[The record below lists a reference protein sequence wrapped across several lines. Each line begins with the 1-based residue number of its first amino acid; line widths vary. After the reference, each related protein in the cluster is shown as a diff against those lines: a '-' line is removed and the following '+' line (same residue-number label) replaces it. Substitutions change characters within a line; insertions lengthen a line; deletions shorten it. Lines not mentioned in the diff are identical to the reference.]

1 VGQRGSELE
10 QRIDHIAMLRPPGAH
25 LSLVRGHGSI
35 SRPPRTVLRGCRFCK
50 VGLHLETIGMVWS
63 MLSSLTRQS
72 FSLQFLR
79 FLGVALPQ
87 ELR

>member
-1 VGQRGSELE
+1 
-10 QRIDHIAMLRPPGAH
+10 
-25 LSLVRGHGSI
+25 
-35 SRPPRTVLRGCRFCK
+35 
-50 VGLHLETIGMVWS
+50 MVWS